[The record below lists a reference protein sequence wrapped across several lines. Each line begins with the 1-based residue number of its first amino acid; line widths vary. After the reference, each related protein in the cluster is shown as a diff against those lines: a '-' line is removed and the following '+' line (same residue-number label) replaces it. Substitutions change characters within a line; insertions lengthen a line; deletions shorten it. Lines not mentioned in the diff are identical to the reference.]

1 MLAVYRDKLDA
12 WTSYMQQNYP
22 HLLQPEN
29 KGSAQRQM
37 VDASMDAF
45 EALERQLQQQQE
57 EQQRQRQRQR
67 QQQQKQEQL
76 QQQQGQLQEQQQQQ
90 PGQQMDVD

>member
-1 MLAVYRDKLDA
+1 MDA
-12 WTSYMQQNYP
+12 WTAYMQQNYP
-22 HLLQPEN
+22 HLLQPDS

-57 EQQRQRQRQR
+57 AEQRR
-67 QQQQKQEQL
+67 QQQQQEQS
-76 QQQQGQLQEQQQQQ
+76 QQQQQLQEQQQQQ
-90 PGQQMDVD
+90 PSQQMDVD